1 MHLYKILVLIICA
14 TNLFAKYTININFES
29 GFQYKSQ
36 DNFISKLENLN
47 SKHEIEQMIK
57 DQDWIKSY
65 SIIHKPFTKEIF
77 LTIKN
82 REPIF
87 VLNDDFFYDEDLKK
101 FKFYKVYK
109 KLIKVNGPIQNV
121 EEIQKIINEVK
132 LSKFNFDIFTIKY
145 SFVNGWDVKTDKFL
159 IRFGKDLSKNKFK
172 KFQDTSNYLYEKT
185 KIPSIIDMRYKD
197 GVAINYGK

>member
-1 MHLYKILVLIICA
+1 MHLYKILILIICA
-14 TNLFAKYTININFES
+14 SNLFAKYTININFES

-36 DNFISKLENLN
+36 DNFISKLEKLN
-47 SKHEIEQMIK
+47 SKHDIEQIIK

-65 SIIHKPFTKEIF
+65 SIMHKPFTKVIF

-87 VLNDDFFYDEDLKK
+87 VLNDDFFYDEDLNK
-101 FKFYKVYK
+101 FKFYKAYK
-109 KLIKVNGPIQNV
+109 KLITVRGPIQNI
-121 EEIQKIINEVK
+121 EEIQKIINEMK
-132 LSKFNFDIFTIKY
+132 LSKLNFDSFTITY

-172 KFQDTSNYLYEKT
+172 KFQDTSNYLYDNT
-185 KIPSIIDMRYKD
+185 KIPSIIDMRYRD
-197 GVAINYGK
+197 GVALNYGK